1 MRSLWASTVPHT
13 IRFLTKRLLAELKKM
28 MMMMMMMVKFFFF
41 FFFGFLSFTGLYS
54 HHVFPAVLE
63 RQKAFLFWNPTKPHT
78 RQQGGWSTLGTR
90 HLLSEWQEILC
101 AWGYSE
107 KSHDPP
113 ASWWNSSLRT
123 PVKSFVFH
131 ILLLLCM
138 SLTFTFGNAQKGERQ
153 VGKYVDSLILIIK
166 LY

>member
-1 MRSLWASTVPHT
+1 MLSLSASTVPHT
-13 IRFLTKRLLAELKKM
+13 IRFLTKRLLAEDNDDDDGKIL
-28 MMMMMMMVKFFFF
+28 FF

-54 HHVFPAVLE
+54 YHVFPAVLE

-113 ASWWNSSLRT
+113 ASWWNSSIRT

-131 ILLLLCM
+131 ILLLLCVLLLNFYFWKWAEGRKA
-138 SLTFTFGNAQKGERQ
+138 SR
-153 VGKYVDSLILIIK
+153 
-166 LY
+166 

>member
-1 MRSLWASTVPHT
+1 MLSLWASTVPHT
-13 IRFLTKRLLAELKKM
+13 IRFLTKRLLAEDNDDDDGKSL
-28 MMMMMMMVKFFFF
+28 F

-78 RQQGGWSTLGTR
+78 RQQGGWSALGTR

-123 PVKSFVFH
+123 PVKSFAFH

-138 SLTFTFGNAQKGERQ
+138 LLFNFYFWKWAEGRKASR
-153 VGKYVDSLILIIK
+153 
-166 LY
+166 